1 MSSHK
6 LEPHLAIFHQTLKM
20 NKENGILNE
29 DTTTLMASGLHL
41 EVKIYM
47 GYFFHFTEAVTDK
60 GAPL

>member
-1 MSSHK
+1 
-6 LEPHLAIFHQTLKM
+6 M